1 MDLCPPVEEGVRR
14 QLYRLRKGEGSL
26 EEVSLVLCLGEGMK
40 ECKYGKDCKLVKVVE
55 MQRSERRSGTLGWRK
70 KRGPEPQRAGMRR

>member
-1 MDLCPPVEEGVRR
+1 MLSSESSCSSVVGLCPPEGEGLRR

-40 ECKYGKDCKLVKVVE
+40 ECKNGKDCKLVKVVE
-55 MQRSERRSGTLGWRK
+55 MQRRERRSEM
-70 KRGPEPQRAGMRR
+70 RG